1 MPFGKSKKPF
11 EPLNENALH
20 EYAVKAL
27 GRRMRTVTEL
37 TRLMR
42 AKVEPD
48 EHGRAKIDAVIL
60 RLKEYGYLN
69 DAGFAAYYTK
79 LRQENLS
86 FGRRRVQQDLAQK
99 GVHSELIASTLE
111 QAYENVDEE
120 ALARRHLERKRVK
133 VPTNDK
139 EAARV
144 MRLLM
149 RAGFSSSAI
158 FKVLRAWKV
167 SDEAL
172 SSLES
177 EDVE

>member
-11 EPLNENALH
+11 EPLDENALH
-20 EYAVKAL
+20 DYAVKAL

-42 AKVEPD
+42 TKVEPD
-48 EHGRAKIDAVIL
+48 EHGRAKIDAVVL

-69 DAGFAAYYTK
+69 DADFAAYYTK
-79 LRQENLS
+79 LRQDNAS

-99 GVHSELIASTLE
+99 GVKADLVTETLDR
-111 QAYENVDEE
+111 AYENVDEE

-133 VPTNDK
+133 EPANDK

-158 FKVLRAWKV
+158 FKVLRRWNV

-172 SSLES
+172 SAIES
-177 EDVE
+177 EDTE